1 MNSASKISGTRF
13 MFKDVIPDDSVTVAE
28 PVTLE
33 QGGSQADSVNAA
45 RKKMIE
51 RHRNA
56 WKKGQNNG

>member
-13 MFKDVIPDDSVTVAE
+13 MFKDVIPDKNVTVAQ

-33 QGGSQADSVNAA
+33 QGSSQADSVNAA